1 MKKWIGLALVFGAC
15 QPQVSIPTVIANVE
29 TEKVLAQVD
38 ADAADD
44 PALWLNSA
52 QPDSSFIL
60 GSNKTYG
67 LEVYGLDGTRL
78 ANYPTG
84 KINNIDV
91 ANGVKLGDSLIAI
104 VAGSNRDYDRI
115 DVWSIAKNARD
126 FKLISDTNM
135 RTTLEGVYGFCLW
148 NDTVGQL
155 TYAFV
160 NNKDGQVEQWRLL
173 TDSLP
178 VTMELVRSFS
188 AAGQVEGM
196 VVDTESRLLYLGE
209 EQGGVFAYALDD
221 STMDRFRIPL
231 SGEENPDLAYD
242 IEGITIYSTNES
254 KYLLTSS
261 QGNNRYAVYDINR
274 AYLYLGVFQVGKGTS
289 IDGAEETDGID
300 VYSGAFGTAYPKGV
314 FVCQDGYNKD
324 EKGESISQNFKIIDW
339 RTIKKAMN
347 LP

>member
-1 MKKWIGLALVFGAC
+1 MKKWIGLTLVLGAC
-15 QPQVSIPTVIANVE
+15 QPQDSIPTVTADIE
-29 TEKVLAQVD
+29 TENVLAKVD

-44 PALWLNSA
+44 PALWLNSVHT
-52 QPDSSFIL
+52 DSSFIL

-115 DVWSIAKNARD
+115 DIWSISKNARD
-126 FKLISDTNM
+126 FELISDTNM
-135 RTTLEGVYGFCLW
+135 RTSLEGVYGFCLW
-148 NDTVGQL
+148 NDTVEQS

-160 NNKDGQVEQWRLL
+160 NNKEGQVEQWRLL

-178 VTMELVRSFS
+178 VKMTLIRSFS

-196 VVDTESRLLYLGE
+196 VVDTENRLLYLGE

-221 STMDRFRIPL
+221 STTNRFRIPL

-242 IEGITIYSTNES
+242 IEGLTIYTNDES

-261 QGNNRYAVYDINR
+261 QGNNRYAIYDINR
-274 AYLYLGVFQVGKGTS
+274 AYLYLGAFEVGQGAS

-300 VYSGAFGTAYPKGV
+300 VYSGAFSSAYPEGV

-324 EKGESISQNFKIIDW
+324 EKGQSVSQNFKVIDW
-339 RTIKKAMN
+339 RTIKKAML